1 MNGVVKIVDTIIFL
15 YCSKYDEASNLR
27 IPVTVLDD
35 SGIGSSLSQL
45 KEDAG
50 LLAKS
55 QNEHGE
61 RKSKRSVSFQIEESC
76 NHKNVQNNTQRKE
89 TADSYKD
96 PKLEYL
102 KHSAPENLFD
112 TPPNSLVCNITE
124 SVLET
129 TTERTDS
136 FNSAV
141 IGEKE
146 TGGTNPTECDSVNNL
161 EEDTS
166 SDSTLVTSSQN
177 GSDTLQND
185 SLIKPCVKSDN
196 DKYSPAV
203 PMQHWSPVKE
213 PNNKET
219 SKNSQCYKEGK
230 GLPPEQW
237 TPTKSQKQQVEN
249 NFLHIEPSELFTNC
263 CNLETSTK
271 ASRTIMC
278 FLVILTRVLEI

>member
-1 MNGVVKIVDTIIFL
+1 M
-15 YCSKYDEASNLR
+15 
-27 IPVTVLDD
+27 LDD

-50 LLAKS
+50 LRIKS

-61 RKSKRSVSFQIEESC
+61 RKPKGSVSFQLEEAC

-89 TADSYKD
+89 TGDSYKD
-96 PKLEYL
+96 PKIKYL
-102 KHSAPENLFD
+102 KHSDPENLFD
-112 TPPNSLVCNITE
+112 TPPNSLVCNIPETI
-124 SVLET
+124 LET
-129 TTERTDS
+129 ATERTDS
-136 FNSAV
+136 LNCAV

-166 SDSTLVTSSQN
+166 SDSTLVTSSQH
-177 GSDTLQND
+177 GSDTLQNN
-185 SLIKPCVKSDN
+185 SLIKQCAKSDN
-196 DKYSPAV
+196 DKYNPTI

-219 SKNSQCYKEGK
+219 SKNAECYNEGK

-237 TPTKSQKQQVEN
+237 TPTKSQKHQVEN
-249 NFLHIEPSELFTNC
+249 ISLHSEPSKLFTNR
-263 CNLETSTK
+263 CNLDIDKSQSHDNAFSSNFDNNYEDIDYLIHK
-271 ASRTIMC
+271 G
-278 FLVILTRVLEI
+278 FLNFAQQSD

>member
-1 MNGVVKIVDTIIFL
+1 M
-15 YCSKYDEASNLR
+15 
-27 IPVTVLDD
+27 LDD

-50 LLAKS
+50 LRTKS

-61 RKSKRSVSFQIEESC
+61 RKSKGNVSFQLEEVC

-96 PKLEYL
+96 PKSKYL
-102 KHSAPENLFD
+102 KHSGPENVFD
-112 TPPNSLVCNITE
+112 TPPNSLVCNIPE

-136 FNSAV
+136 SNSAI

-146 TGGTNPTECDSVNNL
+146 TGDTNPTECDSVINL

-185 SLIKPCVKSDN
+185 SLIKPCAKSDN
-196 DKYSPAV
+196 DKYNPTT
-203 PMQHWSPVKE
+203 PTQHWSPVKE

-219 SKNSQCYKEGK
+219 SKNAECYNEGR

-237 TPTKSQKQQVEN
+237 TPTKSQKQQVQN
-249 NFLHIEPSELFTNC
+249 NFLHIEPSKLSPTV
-263 CNLETSTK
+263 
-271 ASRTIMC
+271 
-278 FLVILTRVLEI
+278 VI